1 MSDLELLDAG
11 DGRRLERFGRIV
23 VDRPAPG
30 ADAGRR
36 DLPSWAEAQLVFR
49 RGRWSRGS
57 ERPAWQVR
65 VAGLVLECRPAS
77 GGQVGLFPEH
87 AALWPGVAQATAI
100 GRERLGRP
108 PEVLSLFAY
117 TGGASLAAALGGAR
131 VTHVDASR
139 PAIAW
144 GRRNAELSGLADRPV
159 RWLPDDVRA
168 FVRRER
174 RRGRRYDGIVLDPP
188 SYGHG
193 TGAWR
198 IDDDLPSLL
207 EDLAALVGPFPSFVL
222 LTAHTPGYGG
232 DRLGSLVREH
242 FNVPADGRDLVIAAR
257 SGAMLRLG
265 AWARSNPPGRRTPAR
280 IGR

>member
-1 MSDLELLDAG
+1 MPDLELLDAG
-11 DGRRLERFGRIV
+11 ESRRLERFGDVI

-30 ADAGRR
+30 AESARR
-36 DLPSWAEAQLVFR
+36 DVPVWSRAQLVFR

-57 ERPAWQVR
+57 GHEPWQVH

-87 AALWPGVAQATAI
+87 STLWPGLTQASAAA
-100 GRERLGRP
+100 RDDLGRP
-108 PEVLSLFAY
+108 PEVLALFAY
-117 TGGASLAAALGGAR
+117 TGGASLAAALGGAS
-131 VTHVDASR
+131 VTHVDSSR

-144 GRRNAELSGLADRPV
+144 GRRNADLSGLADRPI
-159 RWLPDDVRA
+159 RWLPDDARA

-198 IDDDLPSLL
+198 IDDDLPPLL
-207 EDLAALVGPFPSFVL
+207 EDLAALVGPAPRFVL

-232 DRLGSLVREH
+232 DRLASLVREH
-242 FNVPADGRDLVIAAR
+242 FNLPADGRDLVIPAR
-257 SGAMLRLG
+257 SGAWLRLG
-265 AWARSNPPGRRTPAR
+265 AWARTSPPRRRGSAR
-280 IGR
+280 MGW